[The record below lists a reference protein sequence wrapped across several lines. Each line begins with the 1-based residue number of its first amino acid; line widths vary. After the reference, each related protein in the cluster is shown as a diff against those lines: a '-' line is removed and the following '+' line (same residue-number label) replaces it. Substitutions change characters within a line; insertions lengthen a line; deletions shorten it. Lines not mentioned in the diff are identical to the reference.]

1 MPYRKESVILRAFHV
16 PVLLMSQTRKSLLTA
31 FIAGLSCVFGF
42 APFGLFPVPVLAL
55 AVLFALWARAATPRA
70 AGRLGFAFG
79 FGLFAAGI
87 GWIYVALHDYGGMPL
102 WLALPATLLFAA
114 FLALFP
120 ALAGYA
126 QARLPALTGAVFRSP
141 EEEGRFRL
149 EAVYSLPAQVSLC
162 VLMPA
167 ALVLVEWLRGT
178 IFTGFPWLTLGY
190 AHSDSPLAGYAP
202 LLGVYGV
209 SLVAAL
215 SAGLLATIALA
226 VFPFPP
232 VRAEPVEARSEQA
245 EAICSSFDKFRTNGL
260 KIPSVWIALI
270 VLAVLW
276 LGGAL
281 LRSVAWTQPHGEP
294 FSVALVQGN
303 IAQDIKFNEGA
314 LVGTL
319 ETYRRLTLQNPARLT
334 ILPETA
340 LPLLRHEVPPG
351 LVEQLR
357 GHARKNGG
365 DILIGAFERN
375 NGSYYNG
382 VFTLGTADEQRYR
395 KQHLVPFGE
404 FIPLRPLLGWFI
416 NGVLDIPMGDLA
428 RGDARQE
435 PLNIAGQ
442 RVAPN
447 ICYED
452 VFGEEIIRALPQA
465 TLLVNV
471 TNDAWYGHSHAA
483 AQHNQIS
490 QLRAL
495 ETGRMML
502 RATNT
507 GVTSIIGADGRVL
520 QQLPQHQEGVL
531 LGMAQGH
538 QGITPYV
545 RWGNAAVLL
554 LLIAMLAYAWLRGK
568 SIDPLP
574 VPARGIPAASGSE
587 AARSGETGEGAEG
600 G

>member
-16 PVLLMSQTRKSLLTA
+16 PVCPMNKTQKSLAGA
-31 FIAGLSCVFGF
+31 FAAGLLCVFGF
-42 APFGLFPVPVLAL
+42 APFGVFVIPVLAL
-55 AVLFALWARAATPRA
+55 AALFALWSRADSRSA
-70 AGRLGFAFG
+70 AAWLGLS
-79 FGLFAAGI
+79 FGLGLFVAGI

-102 WLALPATLLFAA
+102 PLALPATLLFAA
-114 FLALFP
+114 FIALFP

-126 QARLPALTGAVFRSP
+126 QARFGEAHGA
-141 EEEGRFRL
+141 RFPMSDGMR
-149 EAVYSLPAQVSLC
+149 
-162 VLMPA
+162 M
-167 ALVLVEWLRGT
+167 VLVMPGAWVLIEWLRGT
-178 IFTGFPWLTLGY
+178 IFTGFPWLAMGY

-209 SLVAAL
+209 SLVAAV
-215 SAGLLATIALA
+215 SAGLLSTFALRYRRADGAEGLRYLSPNGNVGVERWSGQGWAALA
-226 VFPFPP
+226 ILV
-232 VRAEPVEARSEQA
+232 
-245 EAICSSFDKFRTNGL
+245 L
-260 KIPSVWIALI
+260 LWI
-270 VLAVLW
+270 
-276 LGGAL
+276 GGAA
-281 LRSVAWTQPHGEP
+281 LRTVAWTQPHGEP
-294 FSVALVQGN
+294 VSVALVQGN
-303 IAQDIKFNEGA
+303 IAQDLKFNEGA

-340 LPLLRHEVPPG
+340 LPLLRHEVPQQ

-357 GHARKNGG
+357 GHARQNGG

-382 VFTLGTADEQRYR
+382 VFTLGTADEQHYR

-404 FIPLRPLLGWFI
+404 FIPLRPLLGWLI

-428 RGDARQE
+428 RGDARQA
-435 PLNIAGQ
+435 PLDVAGQ
-442 RVAPN
+442 RIAAN

-452 VFGEEIIRALPQA
+452 VFGEEIIRALPRA
-465 TLLVNV
+465 TLLANF

-495 ETGRMML
+495 ESGRMML

-507 GVTSIIGADGRVL
+507 GVTSIIGADGKVL
-520 QQLPQHQEGVL
+520 QQLPQHREAVL
-531 LGMAQGH
+531 NGMAQGY

-545 RWGNAAVLL
+545 RWGNAAVM
-554 LLIAMLAYAWLRGK
+554 LLIALMLAYAWLRRNHN
-568 SIDPLP
+568 SSP
-574 VPARGIPAASGSE
+574 E
-587 AARSGETGEGAEG
+587 AGQAGNPRSGCSHKGRPG
-600 G
+600 GV